1 MSKINSRPVL
11 LCLPLLLLLLSS
23 LVGPS
28 PVQSAATRTPTR
40 RPTATLTPI
49 ATRTPLTAS
58 LRKQLYYTG
67 LGGGTEGDCY
77 PELVSSLKKLPG
89 LFYTSWLEVR
99 SRYPKNPDALIHLC
113 VFGVPFEDG
122 FSLALYRPDGSLA
135 SRADHVLSNE
145 TTYTAERKLVQ
156 SGQTGLSLAASG
168 SFAGQTPYLVIGLWL
183 PAGLP
188 AGDWTAHLSGSG
200 IDFQD
205 TFRVPPSPHQP
216 LLSLDRP
223 LAGYFLPQA
232 DPLSA
237 PQWPYGA
244 GYIFDCPTRQTGD
257 LLRLYGASA
266 GANAPVIWGLYT
278 DLGDGGFTLVDE
290 GRAIADAKGEW
301 RVERRIKETERPGVY
316 FWIQVTNPE
325 GDEIST
331 AGPGV
336 CYSLATW
343 KPCPAGHPSS
353 LWTGDTVRINLL
365 PASLT
370 RLRLKPNRDTQ
381 PLARVQVGDRLTI
394 TGGPACQGKWVW
406 WQVRTAA
413 GEQGWFPERE
423 IKDLWLVKVNP

>member
-40 RPTATLTPI
+40 RPTTTLTPT
-49 ATRTPLTAS
+49 ATRTPLTAG

-67 LGGGTEGDCY
+67 LGGGGTEGDCY
-77 PELVSSLKKLPG
+77 PELLDSLSSLPG
-89 LFYTSWLEVR
+89 LFYTTWLSVW
-99 SRYPKNPDALIHLC
+99 SRQPVNPDAMIHLC
-113 VFGVPFEDG
+113 VFGVPFDDG
-122 FSLALYRPDGSLA
+122 FRLEIYRPDGSLA
-135 SRADHVLSNE
+135 SRADYQVLHAGAGFTE
-145 TTYTAERKLVQ
+145 LVQ
-156 SGQTGLSLAASG
+156 KGRGDLSVLG
-168 SFAGQTPYLVIGLWL
+168 FTVKETPYLVVPVWL

-188 AGDWTAHLSGSG
+188 PGSWSARLEG
-200 IDFQD
+200 GGVDFSD
-205 TFRVPPSPHQP
+205 TFLVPPAPHQA

-301 RVERRIKETERPGVY
+301 RAERRIKDAERPGVY
-316 FWIQVTNPE
+316 FWIQLTHPE
-325 GDEIST
+325 GNEIST

-336 CYSLATW
+336 CYSLAIW

-353 LWTGDTVRINLL
+353 LWTGDTVKINLL
-365 PASLT
+365 PASLN

-381 PLARVQVGDRLTI
+381 PLARVKVGDRLTI